1 MIRGFMKHRGQLVCE
16 ALAVMLLSVALD
28 GCIAER
34 YDTPGGVDGKLIK
47 FTPAVVASKGTS
59 GTRAVGGHPIESGS
73 NIPVDGSFGTYAYSK
88 ITPIS
93 SIVSYDALQ
102 NMKVTS
108 DGTDFTYSPVA
119 KWPVEREA
127 ELAFYGYYPWQSQ
140 SAPPATGD
148 PVIGIMMGAQTPSMT
163 IAYVTPTN
171 PSKQVDLMYAYTGM
185 TTGYDPVEMNFG
197 HALTRVNFKAQ
208 VKEYAQPVVITS
220 ISITDV
226 RTRGNLI
233 VVDENTP
240 LWSNLSSEATI
251 SQTALNGLTG
261 IQLTSLSAPMTASGG
276 DMLLI
281 PQSVQGFEVKVEA
294 TLNGTPFD
302 DSFTFSLAGTP
313 DWEMNK
319 IVTYEITISGSGMT
333 LDARV
338 NNWNQRE
345 VTVIQDGQWWM
356 TMNRDEFEIER
367 RGAIVNFTFQTN
379 YPEQVYASIPTAPV
393 DYSGWLDIIAT
404 AGSSQS
410 GYTSMVQVK
419 QSTESN
425 PRSGEVHIVAGN
437 MTKVIKITQRG
448 EYYPPRHSGWAGS
461 NIYWDGSKLTFD
473 DVNVRTHEKYQGV
486 YFQWGSLWGLA
497 PNGSDQTIWGTN
509 HTVYLLNNDCTY
521 RADVGGH
528 VWGGIPRVGDAE
540 AITGNPPSGKEDKDR
555 NYLYEITDG
564 STGKGDI
571 CRYLTEQAGG
581 LIHGRK
587 WRMPTRREFEDCY
600 NSMHSGNSNV
610 AVSSDG
616 AGKQSMT
623 AGRTMDGKVFFPA
636 SGYRKEGDGLLC
648 YVDSRGYYWTGTP
661 NRIKDSNYIYG
672 GNWDFWSNY
681 EGKDSGSLRSYGYS
695 VRCVAE

>member
-119 KWPVEREA
+119 KWPVEKEA

-333 LDARV
+333 
-338 NNWNQRE
+338 
-345 VTVIQDGQWWM
+345 
-356 TMNRDEFEIER
+356 
-367 RGAIVNFTFQTN
+367 
-379 YPEQVYASIPTAPV
+379 
-393 DYSGWLDIIAT
+393 
-404 AGSSQS
+404 
-410 GYTSMVQVK
+410 
-419 QSTESN
+419 
-425 PRSGEVHIVAGN
+425 
-437 MTKVIKITQRG
+437 
-448 EYYPPRHSGWAGS
+448 
-461 NIYWDGSKLTFD
+461 
-473 DVNVRTHEKYQGV
+473 
-486 YFQWGSLWGLA
+486 
-497 PNGSDQTIWGTN
+497 
-509 HTVYLLNNDCTY
+509 
-521 RADVGGH
+521 
-528 VWGGIPRVGDAE
+528 
-540 AITGNPPSGKEDKDR
+540 
-555 NYLYEITDG
+555 
-564 STGKGDI
+564 
-571 CRYLTEQAGG
+571 
-581 LIHGRK
+581 
-587 WRMPTRREFEDCY
+587 
-600 NSMHSGNSNV
+600 
-610 AVSSDG
+610 
-616 AGKQSMT
+616 
-623 AGRTMDGKVFFPA
+623 
-636 SGYRKEGDGLLC
+636 
-648 YVDSRGYYWTGTP
+648 
-661 NRIKDSNYIYG
+661 
-672 GNWDFWSNY
+672 
-681 EGKDSGSLRSYGYS
+681 
-695 VRCVAE
+695 